1 MSKKTKDERRAEAIK
16 AELQRTVDRLY
27 ALSAAFLRAETT
39 YTKFREEAAAL
50 FSSQKT
56 DEELIAE
63 MPERL
68 ARLEND
74 ALIRTGSLMMV
85 HLGLLYALVEAWRK
99 WDFDHPA
106 VDELLKSPFV
116 EELKD
121 YRHAVFHVNEVT
133 DARIMQWTGQSDRV
147 AWTQLL
153 FAAFRTALL
162 EWHRDLAE
170 RVIIKI
176 GRRPL

>member
-1 MSKKTKDERRAEAIK
+1 MSKKTKAERRAEAIK

-27 ALSAAFLRAETT
+27 ALSAAFLRAETV
-39 YTKFREEAAAL
+39 YTKFDEEAAAL

-56 DEELIAE
+56 DEELIAG
-63 MPERL
+63 MPERV

-74 ALIRTGSLMMV
+74 ALIRASSLLMV
-85 HLGLLYALVEAWRK
+85 YLGLLYALVEAWRK

-121 YRHAVFHVNEVT
+121 FRNAVFHVNEAT
-133 DARIMQWTGQSDRV
+133 DTRVMRWTGQSDRV
-147 AWTQLL
+147 DWTHLL
-153 FAAFRTALL
+153 LAAFRAALL
-162 EWHRDLAE
+162 EWHRDMAE
-170 RVIIKI
+170 RVTIKV